1 MRRVVF
7 RHNGKFRQSN
17 IYHRTNLAN
26 PQQQPQT
33 RNVRVTLAGAEPL
46 RLETTAEIPKLSA
59 EANRVPWPRP
69 RFALE
74 AELQRKFP
82 NFAAVVEAPV
92 MVLLRSRAGLRR
104 RGGRRVLCASNQDME
119 PQKRGSSFPV
129 GFTLKLSQFGA
140 SGSLFCFLGCPGLVV
155 GPFGFPLNE
164 KQAEGRQERGSTKAR
179 GGRGLN
185 RLKAEKWAF

>member
-104 RGGRRVLCASNQDME
+104 RGGRRGSPVCIKPGHGAPKAGQQFSCWLHFEAKPIWRLRVPVLFFGMPWAGCWPLWVSF
-119 PQKRGSSFPV
+119 KRE
-129 GFTLKLSQFGA
+129 T
-140 SGSLFCFLGCPGLVV
+140 
-155 GPFGFPLNE
+155 
-164 KQAEGRQERGSTKAR
+164 
-179 GGRGLN
+179 GRGPTRTGVN
-185 RLKAEKWAF
+185 KSQGR